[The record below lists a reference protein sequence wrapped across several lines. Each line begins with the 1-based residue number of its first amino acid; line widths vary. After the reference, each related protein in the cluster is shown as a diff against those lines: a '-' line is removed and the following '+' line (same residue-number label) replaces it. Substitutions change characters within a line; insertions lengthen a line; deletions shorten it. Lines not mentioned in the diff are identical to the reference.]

1 MKIQT
6 WPRQLVIKRLKA
18 HQIDFSKE
26 NLISVNTF
34 TDFGYGGWQSEL
46 DQMKKLIPK
55 KFQKNVLFLE
65 FDDVVLVDRE
75 PNLFSKEATDA
86 SGFEF
91 FDEKMAKRVIEFLIK
106 TFEEHKDLIVHC
118 TAGISRSA
126 AISIFANRFVNK
138 FLSNRG
144 EDDFNY
150 NETYGFYRAPNP
162 NSLVKET
169 LEKVA
174 DKQFRSKSEF

>member
-65 FDDVVLVDRE
+65 FDDVVLVEDK
-75 PNLFSKEATDA
+75 PNLFSKEATVA

-91 FDEKMAKRVIEFLIK
+91 FDEKMAKWVIEFLIK
-106 TFEEHKDLIVHC
+106 TFKEHKDLIVHC

-126 AISIFANRFVNK
+126 AISIFANKFVNR
-138 FLSNRG
+138 FLSNN
-144 EDDFNY
+144 DDFNY

-174 DKQFRSKSEF
+174 DKQFRSKLKF

>member
-6 WPRQLVIKRLKA
+6 WPRQLVIKRLKGRK
-18 HQIDFSKE
+18 IDFSKE

-46 DQMKKLIPK
+46 EEMRELIPE

-65 FDDVVLVDRE
+65 FDDVVLVDHE
-75 PNLFSKEATDA
+75 PNLLSKEATAA

-106 TFEEHKDLIVHC
+106 TFKEHKDLIVHC
-118 TAGISRSA
+118 TAGVSRSA
-126 AISIFANRFVNK
+126 AISIFANKFVNK
-138 FLSNRG
+138 FLSNG
-144 EDDFNY
+144 ENDDFNY

-174 DKQFRSKSEF
+174 DEQFRWK